1 MSLWTKFAGA
11 ATAAAVAGAA
21 VLTTGVAVRA
31 ETVLTYAEAS
41 PNRGARAKA
50 LNWFA
55 DEIAKRSNGDLKIE
69 FQWGGALFDAKS
81 ALKGI
86 GDGVADMGSVI
97 AAYVPKQMHAL
108 AVADL
113 PLGNPDGWVGMRATY
128 DIALKNE
135 ALKASFDKQNVGFV
149 AAFSTSAVQ
158 IACKGDAIR
167 TVEDIK
173 GKKVRG
179 IGAYGKVFKDFG
191 ANMVRMSIYKAYQG
205 LDTGL
210 IDCSQGYTYA
220 IRALKQYEVSDSL
233 TIFDWGQIG
242 AFVMFGNKDSLAALS
257 DSQRAVLREVS
268 GEFADHYG
276 AMLEKA
282 NTAAEKA
289 FTDGIDGRK
298 VEIIRLEASERAKL
312 LEASKKYVSEWVSKA
327 NDNGMPGDAVL
338 AEYQGLI
345 AKYQTERDEK
355 GYPWAR

>member
-1 MSLWTKFAGA
+1 MSIWTRIAGATA
-11 ATAAAVAGAA
+11 ATAMAAAA
-21 VLTTGVAVRA
+21 AISTAQTVQA

-81 ALKGI
+81 SLKGI
-86 GDGVADMGSVI
+86 GDGAADLGSVI

-128 DIALKNE
+128 DLALNNK
-135 ALKASFDKQNVGFV
+135 ALQASFEKQNVGFV

-158 IACKGDAIR
+158 IACKGSAIR
-167 TVEDIK
+167 SVDDIK

-220 IRALKQYEVSDSL
+220 YRALKQYEVADNM

-242 AFVMFGNKDSLAALS
+242 AFVIFGNKDSLAALS

-268 GEFADHYG
+268 SEFADHYG
-276 AMLEKA
+276 AILEKA
-282 NTAAEKA
+282 NTAAEQA
-289 FTDGIDGRK
+289 FTDGIEGRK
-298 VEIIRLEASERAKL
+298 MEVIRLEGSERAKL
-312 LEASKKYVSEWVSKA
+312 LEASKKYVSEWVEKA
-327 NDNGMPGDAVL
+327 NDSGMPGDEVL
-338 AEYQGLI
+338 AEYQALI
-345 AKYQTERDEK
+345 AKYQAERDEK
-355 GYPWAR
+355 GYPWTR

>member
-1 MSLWTKFAGA
+1 MSFWTKFAG
-11 ATAAAVAGAA
+11 TVAAVALSGTA
-21 VLTTGVAVRA
+21 LITTAGNLQA

-55 DEIAKRSNGDLKIE
+55 DEVAKRSNGDLKIE

-86 GDGVADMGSVI
+86 GDGVADLGSVI
-97 AAYVPKQMHAL
+97 AAYVPRQMHAL
-108 AVADL
+108 SVADL

-128 DIALKNE
+128 DLAMNNE
-135 ALKASFDKQNVGFV
+135 ALQASFEKQNVGFV

-158 IACKGDAIR
+158 ITCKGDAIR
-167 TVEDIK
+167 SVDDIK

-220 IRALKQYEVSDSL
+220 IQALKQYEVSDSL

-242 AFVMFGNKDSLAALS
+242 AFAILGNKDSLAALTE
-257 DSQRAVLREVS
+257 SQRAVLREVS
-268 GEFADHYG
+268 SEFADHYG
-276 AMLEKA
+276 AILEKA
-282 NTAAEKA
+282 NSAAEQA
-289 FTDGIDGRK
+289 FTDGIEGRK
-298 VEIIRLEASERAKL
+298 VEIIRLAPAERARL
-312 LEASKKYVSEWVSKA
+312 LDASQKYVEEWVAKA
-327 NDNGMPGDAVL
+327 NDNGMPGDKVL
-338 AEYQGLI
+338 AEYQALI
-345 AKYQTERDEK
+345 AKYQAERDEK

>member
-1 MSLWTKFAGA
+1 MSLWMKFAGA
-11 ATAAAVAGAA
+11 TVITAVAGASLA
-21 VLTTGVAVRA
+21 TTADSVKA

-81 ALKGI
+81 SLKGI
-86 GDGVADMGSVI
+86 GDGAADLGSVI
-97 AAYVPKQMHAL
+97 AAYVPRQMHAL
-108 AVADL
+108 SVADL

-128 DIALKNE
+128 DLASNNE
-135 ALKASFDKQNVGFV
+135 ALKASFEKHNVGFV

-158 IACKGDAIR
+158 IACKGSAIR

-220 IRALKQYEVSDSL
+220 YRALKQYEVADSL

-242 AFVMFGNKDSLAALS
+242 AFAILGNKDSLAALS

-268 GEFADHYG
+268 SEFADHYG
-276 AMLEKA
+276 AILATA
-282 NTAAEKA
+282 NTDAEKA

-298 VEIIRLEASERAKL
+298 MEIIRLEASERAKL
-312 LEASKKYVSEWVSKA
+312 LEASKKYVTEWVEKA
-327 NDNGMPGDAVL
+327 NDSGMPGDAVL
-338 AEYQGLI
+338 AEYKELI
-345 AKYQTERDEK
+345 AKYQAERDEK

>member
-1 MSLWTKFAGA
+1 MSFWTRIAGA
-11 ATAAAVAGAA
+11 TVATAMVGAVG
-21 VLTTGVAVRA
+21 VTTTQTVQA

-69 FQWGGALFDAKS
+69 FQWGGALFDARS
-81 ALKGI
+81 SLKGI
-86 GDGVADMGSVI
+86 GDGAADLGSVI
-97 AAYVPKQMHAL
+97 AAYVPKQMHGL

-128 DIALKNE
+128 DLASNNE
-135 ALKASFDKQNVGFV
+135 ALQESFEKQNVGFV

-158 IACKGDAIR
+158 IACKGSAIR
-167 TVEDIK
+167 SVDDIK

-220 IRALKQYEVSDSL
+220 YRALKQYEVADNM

-242 AFVMFGNKDSLAALS
+242 AFVIFGNKDSLEALS

-268 GEFADHYG
+268 SEFADHYG

-282 NTAAEKA
+282 NAAAEQA
-289 FTDGIDGRK
+289 FTDGIEGRK
-298 VEIIRLEASERAKL
+298 MEVIRLESSERAKL
-312 LEASKKYVSEWVSKA
+312 LEASKKYVTEWVEKA
-327 NDNGMPGDAVL
+327 NDSGMPGEEVL
-338 AEYQGLI
+338 AEYQALI
-345 AKYQTERDEK
+345 AKYQAERDEK

>member
-1 MSLWTKFAGA
+1 MSLWMKFAGA
-11 ATAAAVAGAA
+11 TVITAVAGATVTLSA
-21 VLTTGVAVRA
+21 DSVKAQ
-31 ETVLTYAEAS
+31 TVLTYAEAS

-55 DEIAKRSNGDLKIE
+55 DEVAKRSNGDLKIE
-69 FQWGGALFDAKS
+69 FQWGAALFDAKS

-86 GDGVADMGSVI
+86 GDGAADLGSVI
-97 AAYVPKQMHAL
+97 AAYVPRQMHAL
-108 AVADL
+108 SVADL

-128 DIALKNE
+128 DLAMNNE
-135 ALKASFDKQNVGFV
+135 ALTASFDKHNVGFV

-158 IACKGDAIR
+158 IACKGSAIR
-167 TVEDIK
+167 TVDDIK

-220 IRALKQYEVSDSL
+220 YQALKQYEVADSL

-242 AFVMFGNKDSLAALS
+242 AFAILGNKNSLAALS

-268 GEFADHYG
+268 SEFADHYG
-276 AMLEKA
+276 AMLAKA

-298 VEIIRLEASERAKL
+298 MDIIRIDASERAKL
-312 LEASKKYVSEWVSKA
+312 LEASEKYVTEWVEKA
-327 NDNGMPGDAVL
+327 NDSGMPGDEVL
-338 AEYQGLI
+338 AEYQALI
-345 AKYQTERDEK
+345 AKYKAERDEK
-355 GYPWAR
+355 GYPWDR